1 MNQEAPIDVLRRF
14 SPLTY
19 ADVIYSLFLK
29 SLFVVTFF
37 LYAAFAFLMIRQ
49 VRLMG
54 QTVKTSLEPVLF
66 IIAVAHFIIALLLFL
81 AVLFLL

>member
-1 MNQEAPIDVLRRF
+1 MNQEAPIDVLRRLN
-14 SPLTY
+14 PITY
-19 ADVIYSLFLK
+19 APILYDLFLK
-29 SLFVVTFF
+29 GLFVIAFF

-54 QTVKTSLEPVLF
+54 QTVHTSLEPVLF
-66 IIAVAHFIIALLLFL
+66 ILALAHFCIALAVFL